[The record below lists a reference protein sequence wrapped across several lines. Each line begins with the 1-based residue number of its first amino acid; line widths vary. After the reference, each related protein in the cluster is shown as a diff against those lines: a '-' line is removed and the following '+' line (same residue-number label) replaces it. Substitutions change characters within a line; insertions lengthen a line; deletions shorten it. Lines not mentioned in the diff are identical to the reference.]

1 MMTRLTWTAATWAV
15 ALAGFIGLQG
25 CATVRS
31 APDQRFDTQPTGIAY
46 FLPMRL
52 ARLTITQTPVSLA
65 DLITDRD
72 DKIAARAAA
81 RAAATAATAKRE
93 QAQTAL
99 NAAAAAAAN
108 RADLTRAL
116 ETATADEAK
125 AKTAAAAANA
135 AVDAVTRD
143 IYAASVN
150 GQSCAFVPSVDLL
163 PVQADRRR
171 RFALQPAH
179 NELRDDTLKIGLTPT
194 SLLTTGDVTAVDQT
208 GQIIV
213 DLAGVA
219 GAAAGVGRKGDGAKD
234 DGCQGPAVWAPSSTL
249 SKMGPSPKS
258 IVSSKPSAC
267 PSFV

>member
-1 MMTRLTWTAATWAV
+1 M
-15 ALAGFIGLQG
+15 
-25 CATVRS
+25 
-31 APDQRFDTQPTGIAY
+31 
-46 FLPMRL
+46 
-52 ARLTITQTPVSLA
+52 
-65 DLITDRD
+65 
-72 DKIAARAAA
+72 
-81 RAAATAATAKRE
+81 
-93 QAQTAL
+93 
-99 NAAAAAAAN
+99 
-108 RADLTRAL
+108 
-116 ETATADEAK
+116 
-125 AKTAAAAANA
+125 
-135 AVDAVTRD
+135 
-143 IYAASVN
+143 N